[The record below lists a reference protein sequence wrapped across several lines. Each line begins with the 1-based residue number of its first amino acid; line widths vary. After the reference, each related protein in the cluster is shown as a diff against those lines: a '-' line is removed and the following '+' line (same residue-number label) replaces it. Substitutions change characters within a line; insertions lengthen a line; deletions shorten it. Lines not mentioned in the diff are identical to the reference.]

1 MDTLLQD
8 LKYAARQLAS
18 RPGFTAV
25 AVLTLALGIGATTA
39 IFSVADA
46 VLLRPLP
53 YPDAARLTV
62 LWGARGTQ
70 RPLLFPIPDFVDW
83 RARNHS
89 FVDMGIVRS
98 QSVNL
103 TGTDKPDRLIGSF
116 ISASTLRL
124 LGARTVLGRLFTEQ
138 ETAIGAGQQV
148 AVISYGA
155 WQGRFGGAPDIVGR
169 SVSLNGR
176 PHVVIGVT
184 AQQFQ
189 DAFGPIEVWLP
200 ITSAPNPAWFQRGQP
215 NVWAVALLKPDVT
228 LADAQRDLS
237 SIAAQLAAEYPTTN
251 GGSDAFVLP
260 LRGFL
265 VGGTRATLMIVLAFV
280 GVVLL
285 IACANVANLQLARAT
300 SRVREI
306 SVRAALGASR
316 LRLVRQL
323 LTESLALSI
332 LGGALGVGLA
342 YWTVGAIVAAA
353 PGGLP
358 TFGSVGINVR
368 VLTFSTAVIVLSG
381 LLFGI
386 APALHGTRV
395 DLGAALTQRSG
406 DGGRGG
412 RFDLRQTFVA
422 IQMALCIV
430 LLVGAGLLARTLA
443 ALRQVDPGFDTDR
456 LLTAEFRLPAIK
468 YNTPEKMNQFMTSAL
483 AAIRAVPGVRRAALV
498 NAMPLSGNWG
508 GIQYASLDHP
518 ELNTATAPMAQLNGM
533 SDGAFAAMGIRL
545 EGRDFDTR
553 DRAGA
558 PLVVIVNEE
567 LARRTWPGQRAL
579 GQRLRL
585 VLAPDTTA
593 EVIGVAANVKQV
605 TLSEPATPQIYQP
618 MLQAPGIFNTVAA
631 RTTGDPDALN
641 AAVRAAIWS
650 VDPDQP
656 VWKMRSMEFLVRR
669 DFAAPRFTMALTLAF
684 ALIALLLAAVGVYG
698 TMSYAVVQRTREVGI
713 RMALG
718 ARRVEVV
725 RLVLR
730 RGLAVIAI
738 ALAVGL
744 TAALG
749 LAPLLRRQLFGV
761 VPLDPVTFMAVPL
774 VLTAVALVAC
784 YLPARRAAAV
794 DPMVAL
800 RTE

>member
-8 LKYAARQLAS
+8 LRYAIRQLAA

-53 YPDAARLTV
+53 YPDAERLAV
-62 LWGARGTQ
+62 IWGARGAQ
-70 RPLLFPIPDFVDW
+70 RPLLFPITDFVDW

-89 FVDMGIVRS
+89 FVGMGIARV

-103 TGTDKPDRLIGSF
+103 TGTDAPDRLIGSF
-116 ISASTLRL
+116 VTASTLRL
-124 LGARTVLGRLFTEQ
+124 FGAHMAVGRSFTEQ

-148 AVISYGA
+148 AVLAYGV
-155 WQGRFGGAPDIVGR
+155 WQSRFGGAPDMVGR
-169 SVSLNGR
+169 SVTLNGR

-184 AQQFQ
+184 ASGFQ
-189 DAFGPIEVWLP
+189 DAFGPVDVWLP
-200 ITSAPNPAWFQRGQP
+200 ITSAPNPTWFQRGQP
-215 NVWAVALLKPDVT
+215 NIWAVALLKPGVT
-228 LADAQRDLS
+228 LAEAQRDLS
-237 SIAAQLAAEYPTTN
+237 GIAAQLAADYPATN
-251 GGSDAFVLP
+251 GGSDAMVQS
-260 LRGFL
+260 LREDF
-265 VGGTRATLMIVLAFV
+265 VGGTRATLVILLSFV

-285 IACANVANLQLARAT
+285 IACANVANLQLARGA
-300 SRVREI
+300 SRLREI
-306 SVRAALGASR
+306 SVRAALGAGR
-316 LRLVRQL
+316 RRLVRQL
-323 LTESLALSI
+323 LTESIVLAI
-332 LGGALGVGLA
+332 LGGALGILLA
-342 YWTVGAIVAAA
+342 YWSVGAIVAAA

-358 TFGSVGINVR
+358 TFGAVGVNLR
-368 VLTFSTAVIVLSG
+368 VLAFSTALTVGSG
-381 LLFGI
+381 LLFGL

-395 DLGAALTQRSG
+395 DLAGALTQRSG

-412 RFDLRQTFVA
+412 RLDLRQSFVA

-430 LLVGAGLLARTLA
+430 LLVGAGLLARSLA
-443 ALRQVDPGFDTDR
+443 ALRQVEPGFQPDH
-456 LLTAEFRLPAIK
+456 LLTAEFRLPAVK
-468 YNTPEKMNQFMTSAL
+468 YDTPEKMNQFMTSAL
-483 AAIRAVPGVRRAALV
+483 AAIRAVPGVRQAALV

-508 GIQYASLDHP
+508 GIQYAALDHP

-533 SDGAFAAMGIRL
+533 SDGAFRTMGIRL
-545 EGRDFDTR
+545 EGRDFDAR
-553 DRAGA
+553 DRPGA

-567 LARRTWPGQRAL
+567 LARRTWPGRTAI
-579 GQRLRL
+579 GQRLRF
-585 VLAPDTTA
+585 VLSPDTTA
-593 EVIGVAANVKQV
+593 TVIGVAANVKQV
-605 TLSEPATPQIYQP
+605 TLGEPLTPQIYQP

-656 VWKMRSMEFLVRR
+656 VWKMRSMEFLLRR
-669 DFAAPRFTMALTLAF
+669 DVAAPRFTMALTLSF

-698 TMSYAVVQRTREVGI
+698 TMSYAVAQRTREVGI
-713 RMALG
+713 RIALG

-738 ALAVGL
+738 ALGAGL
-744 TAALG
+744 AAALG
-749 LAPLLRRQLFGV
+749 LAPLLRRQLYGV
-761 VPLDPVTFMAVPL
+761 VPLDPVTFLAVPL

-784 YLPARRAAAV
+784 YLPARRAANV

>member
-1 MDTLLQD
+1 MDALLQD
-8 LKYAARQLAS
+8 LKYAIRQLAA

-53 YPDAARLTV
+53 YPDAGRLTV
-62 LWGARGTQ
+62 LWGSRGTQ
-70 RPLLFPIPDFVDW
+70 RPLPIPITDFVDW

-89 FVDMGIVRS
+89 FVDMGIVRT

-116 ISASTLRL
+116 VSASTLRL
-124 LGARTVLGRLFTEQ
+124 MGARMAAGRSFTEQ
-138 ETAIGAGQQV
+138 ETAIGTGQQV
-148 AVISYGA
+148 AVLSYGA
-155 WQGRFGGAPDIVGR
+155 WQGRFGGAPNMVGR
-169 SVSLNGR
+169 TVTLNGR

-184 AQQFQ
+184 AQEFQ
-189 DAFGPIEVWLP
+189 DAFGPVEVWLP
-200 ITSAPNPAWFQRGQP
+200 ITSAPNPNWFQRGQP

-228 LADAQRDLS
+228 PADGQRDLS
-237 SIAAQLAAEYPTTN
+237 AIAAQLAAEYPETN
-251 GGSDAFVLP
+251 GGSDAYVMP
-260 LRGFL
+260 LRGFI
-265 VGGTRATLMIVLAFV
+265 VGNTRATLMIVLAFV

-285 IACANVANLQLARAT
+285 IACANVANLQLARGA
-300 SRVREI
+300 SRLREI
-306 SVRAALGASR
+306 SVRAALGAGR
-316 LRLVRQL
+316 RRLVRQL
-323 LTESLALSI
+323 LTESLVLSI
-332 LGGALGVGLA
+332 LGGALGIALA

-358 TFGSVGINVR
+358 TFGTVGINLR
-368 VLTFSTAVIVLSG
+368 VLAFSTALTVFAG

-386 APALHGTRV
+386 APALHGARV

-430 LLVGAGLLARTLA
+430 LLIGAGLLTRSLA
-443 ALRQVDPGFDTDR
+443 ALRQVDPGFDPDR
-456 LLTAEFRLPAIK
+456 LLTAEFRLPAVK
-468 YNTPEKMNQFMTSAL
+468 YDTPEKISLFMTHAL
-483 AAIRAVPGVRRAALV
+483 AAIRAVPGVRRAAFV
-498 NAMPLSGNWG
+498 QSIPLSGNWG
-508 GIQYASLDHP
+508 GVQYATLDHP
-518 ELNTATAPMAQLNGM
+518 ELNTATAPVAQQNTV
-533 SDGAFAAMGIRL
+533 SDGAFRTMGIRL
-545 EGRDFDTR
+545 SGRDFDAR

-558 PLVVIVNEE
+558 PLVAIVNEE
-567 LARRTWPGQRAL
+567 LARRVWPGRPAI

-585 VLAPDTTA
+585 VLAPDTTVT
-593 EVIGVAANVKQV
+593 VIGVVADVKQI
-605 TLSEPATPQIYQP
+605 TLGEPPTPQIYGS
-618 MLQAPGIFNTVAA
+618 MLQSPGIFNTVAV
-631 RTTGDPDALN
+631 RTTGDPDAL
-641 AAVRAAIWS
+641 ASAVRAALWS

-656 VWKMRSMEFLVRR
+656 VWKMRSMAMLVQR

-698 TMSYAVVQRTREVGI
+698 TMSYAVAQRTREVGI

-718 ARRVEVV
+718 ARRHEVV

-730 RGLAVIAI
+730 RGLVVIAI

-744 TAALG
+744 VAGLG
-749 LAPLLRRQLFGV
+749 LAPLLRRQLFGI
-761 VPLDPVTFMAVPL
+761 VPLDPVTFLAVPF

-784 YLPARRAAAV
+784 YLPARRAANV